1 MSTPDEGS
9 KKELSEVLFELFRIV
24 HAMGPGDRAAMRR
37 GDIGSAYWRAW
48 DGAGIQA
55 ESATMTERWSRLMR
69 SIAHFIGTGADKRL
83 TSVSLGHAIVAARI
97 SERRFEKAM
106 IAPVEVRHDLLDRIV
121 QQISRTQSE
130 INIRDLASL
139 YLEDEPR
146 CLRNVSRFFY
156 GNQPAHA

>member
-1 MSTPDEGS
+1 MTVSEEKAVIFGQVLGGIFAIT
-9 KKELSEVLFELFRIV
+9 LS
-24 HAMGPGDRAAMRR
+24 MGPGDRAAMRR
-37 GDIGSAYWRAW
+37 GDIGAAYWKVW
-48 DGAGIQA
+48 DGAGITA
-55 ESATMTERWSRLMR
+55 GGPVMTERWSRLMR

-83 TSVSLGHAIVAARI
+83 TSTSLGEAIRDAGI
-97 SERRFEKAM
+97 SQGRFEKM
-106 IAPVEVRHDLLDRIV
+106 ILAPVEVRHDLLDRIV
-121 QQISRTQSE
+121 QQLSRTQSE